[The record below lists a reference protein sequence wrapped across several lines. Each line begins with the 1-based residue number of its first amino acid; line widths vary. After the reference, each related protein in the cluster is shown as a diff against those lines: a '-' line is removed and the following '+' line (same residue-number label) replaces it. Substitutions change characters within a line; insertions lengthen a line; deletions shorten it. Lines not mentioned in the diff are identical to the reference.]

1 MPSAVAVL
9 HRVDSTVHIM
19 TGQKHPLRMAREA
32 RHWSIDTLAALTGL
46 SRRTLLRAEQGRGLN
61 PSSRQLI
68 CRVFDM
74 SAEELGLTYRQ
85 ASGKL
90 QHVVSHCSELD
101 EFDRPEFHRPKRI
114 TLAYV
119 EAVKELTQTFR
130 RQDNMFGG
138 GYART
143 VAAHYLDST
152 VVSLLRHGCCD
163 DDVGQA
169 LLGSAAELAHLVAWM
184 AYDMQDHSGAK
195 HYMGRALELA
205 TASDDDAFGGEILA
219 GMSHQAIHLRHVA
232 ETIDLARGSQRIA
245 TKVRLSALLA
255 EAHVMEAHGHAL
267 LGDSTSSAASLH
279 AAELAFGQSQPADL
293 PEWLHYLDEG
303 YLASRF
309 AHCFRDLRDWRQAEQ
324 FALRAIQM
332 SDNLARARSFNTVLL
347 ATTYVEND
355 LEQACHVGLEAVEL
369 ASQLQSGR
377 IRQYIRDLAR
387 RLEEKHKSDPI
398 VGRFTEAVSEALG
411 APPWD

>member
-1 MPSAVAVL
+1 
-9 HRVDSTVHIM
+9 
-19 TGQKHPLRMAREA
+19 
-32 RHWSIDTLAALTGL
+32 
-46 SRRTLLRAEQGRGLN
+46 
-61 PSSRQLI
+61 LI
-68 CRVFDM
+68 GAI
-74 SAEELGLTYRQ
+74 S
-85 ASGKL
+85 
-90 QHVVSHCSELD
+90 VS
-101 EFDRPEFHRPKRI
+101 
-114 TLAYV
+114 
-119 EAVKELTQTFR
+119 
-130 RQDNMFGG
+130 
-138 GYART
+138 
-143 VAAHYLDST
+143 
-152 VVSLLRHGCCD
+152 
-163 DDVGQA
+163 
-169 LLGSAAELAHLVAWM
+169 
-184 AYDMQDHSGAK
+184 
-195 HYMGRALELA
+195 
-205 TASDDDAFGGEILA
+205 
-219 GMSHQAIHLRHVA
+219 

-245 TKVRLSALLA
+245 RKVHLSALLA

-293 PEWLHYLDEG
+293 PEWLQYLDEG